1 MKTILVT
8 GASKG
13 LGELIVNEAILS
25 GFFVIFTYNKN
36 KKKAQKIYFKNK
48 EKCLPLKLDLND
60 LKSISKLFKTLKDKK
75 IKIDFLINNAAIK
88 PNRKKF
94 YKLKNPEI
102 LKTFNINVISVFEMI
117 NKFIKQINKKRFVKT
132 IINIS
137 SYSSKSGGYKISHYA
152 SSKSA
157 LESLTLSLSKELI
170 EFNIGIYCISPY
182 KILIDKLKKNKI
194 NNSKVVNIIMKLIKK
209 NNIKKSGKIF
219 YIK

>member
-13 LGELIVNEAILS
+13 LGELIVNEAILR
-25 GFFVIFTYNKN
+25 GYFVVFTYNKN
-36 KKKAQKIYFKNK
+36 KKKAQKIYFQNK
-48 EKCLPLKLDLND
+48 EKCLPIKLDLNN
-60 LKSISKLFKTLKDKK
+60 LKSISKLYKILKDKK

-94 YKLKNPEI
+94 YKLKNSEI
-102 LKTFNINVISVFEMI
+102 FKIFNINVISVFEMI
-117 NKFIKQINKKRFVKT
+117 NKFIRQINKKKFVKT

-157 LESLTLSLSKELI
+157 LESLTLSLSKEL
-170 EFNIGIYCISPY
+170 FNLNIGIYCISPY
-182 KILIDKLKKNKI
+182 KILINKLKKDQI
-194 NNSKVVNIIMKLIKK
+194 HNSKIIKMIMDLIKK
-209 NNIKKSGKIF
+209 NNIKNSGKIF

>member
-13 LGELIVNEAILS
+13 LGGLVVNEAILR
-25 GFFVIFTYNKN
+25 GYFVVFTYNKN
-36 KKKAQKIYFKNK
+36 KKRAQKIYYKNK
-48 EKCLPLKLDLND
+48 GKCLPLKLDLNNI
-60 LKSISKLFKTLKDKK
+60 KSISKLFKTLKDKK

-94 YKLKNPEI
+94 YKLKNSEI
-102 LKTFNINVISVFEMI
+102 LKIFNINVISVFEMI
-117 NKFIKQINKKRFVKT
+117 KKFIKQINKKRFVKT

-157 LESLTLSLSKELI
+157 LESLTLSLSKELLD
-170 EFNIGIYCISPY
+170 FNIGIYCISPY
-182 KILIDKLKKNKI
+182 KILINKLKKNQI
-194 NNSKVVNIIMKLIKK
+194 NNSKIVKMIMNLIKK
-209 NNIKKSGKIF
+209 DNIKNSGKIF

>member
-13 LGELIVNEAILS
+13 LGELIVNEAILR
-25 GFFVIFTYNKN
+25 GYFVVFTYNKN
-36 KKKAQKIYFKNK
+36 KKKAQKIYFQNK
-48 EKCLPLKLDLND
+48 EKCLPIKLDLNN
-60 LKSISKLFKTLKDKK
+60 LKSISKLYKTLKDKK

-94 YKLKNPEI
+94 YKLKNSEI
-102 LKTFNINVISVFEMI
+102 FKIFNINVISVFEMI

-157 LESLTLSLSKELI
+157 LESLTLSLSKEL
-170 EFNIGIYCISPY
+170 FNLNIGIYCISPY
-182 KILIDKLKKNKI
+182 KILINKLKKDQI
-194 NNSKVVNIIMKLIKK
+194 HNSKIIKMIMDLIKK
-209 NNIKKSGKIF
+209 NNIKNSGKIF

>member
-13 LGELIVNEAILS
+13 LGELIVNEAILR
-25 GFFVIFTYNKN
+25 GYFVVFTYNKN

-48 EKCLPLKLDLND
+48 GKCLPLKLDLNN
-60 LKSISKLFKTLKDKK
+60 LKSISKLYKTLKDKK

-94 YKLKNPEI
+94 YKLKNSEI
-102 LKTFNINVISVFEMI
+102 FKIFNINVISVFEMI
-117 NKFIKQINKKRFVKT
+117 NKFIRQINKKKFVKT

-157 LESLTLSLSKELI
+157 LESLTLSLSKEL
-170 EFNIGIYCISPY
+170 FNLNIGIYCISPY
-182 KILIDKLKKNKI
+182 KILINKLKKNQI
-194 NNSKVVNIIMKLIKK
+194 HNSKIIKMIMDLIKK
-209 NNIKKSGKIF
+209 NNIKNSGKIF